1 MRTMIERLSWF
12 RGLGVLLCAVCPMA
26 VYSSEPAPE
35 KAGPLLIGWAT
46 ADITP
51 ERPVLISGQFHA
63 RVSEGVMDP
72 LWATVLALES
82 PRDGS
87 RLIMVG
93 CDLSTMWDSIR
104 DGVREH
110 LRRELPE
117 LDPMAVLLSATH
129 THSGPVTQ
137 TTERYRKVAAPKIP
151 NRYGVDTELLD
162 AMDPVDYVE
171 WATARIADAI
181 ARAWRGRAPG
191 GVAFG
196 LGHAVV
202 GHNRLIA
209 NVSGQSQMYAN
220 TGRPDFSHVEGYE
233 DHSLHVLATYDGD
246 RRLTGLV
253 LNVACPSQVSESIYQ
268 ISADFWHDTRVELR
282 RRLGDGLFVLPQAA
296 ASGDQSPHVLV
307 DKRAEARMQRITG
320 RSRRQQIATRI
331 ADGVTAILPF
341 IEREIEF
348 APALKHRVETLPLQ
362 RRVIP
367 ESDSVRAAAEA
378 EKHRKRYEEMLQAIE
393 VDPKLRDKPRWYH
406 EVSRTFRMMRRHE
419 RVVERFELQETDPTV
434 PMEVHVA
441 RLGDAAFASSPF
453 ELYLDYGIQIQSR
466 SKAVQTFVVQLAGP
480 ASYLPTVRSV
490 AGGGYGAVPASTEID
505 PAGGRK
511 LVEWTV
517 EAINKF
523 WE

>member
-1 MRTMIERLSWF
+1 MRTQVFLSVVSLTLTVVPVAPQAADAEEAKPA
-12 RGLGVLLCAVCPMA
+12 GLR
-26 VYSSEPAPE
+26 
-35 KAGPLLIGWAT
+35 IGWAT
-46 ADITP
+46 VDITP

-72 LWATVLALES
+72 LSVTVLALES
-82 PRDGS
+82 PGDGS
-87 RLIMVG
+87 RLVLVS
-93 CDLSTMWDSIR
+93 CDLSTLWDSVR

-137 TTERYRKVAAPKIP
+137 TTERYRRVATPKVP
-151 NRYGVDTELLD
+151 NRYGVDTDLLD
-162 AMDPVDYVE
+162 AMDPVDYVD
-171 WATARIADAI
+171 WATARIADAV
-181 ARAWRGRAPG
+181 ARAWRERAPG
-191 GVAFG
+191 GIAFG

-209 NVSGQSQMYAN
+209 KHSGQSQMYAR
-220 TGRPDFSHVEGYE
+220 TDQPDFSHVEGYE
-233 DHSLHVLATYDGD
+233 DHSLHVLATYDGN

-253 LNVACPSQVSESIYQ
+253 LNVACPSQVSESIYK

-282 RRLGDGLFVLPQAA
+282 GRLGKDLFVLSQAA

-307 DKRAEARMQRITG
+307 DKRAEARMERITG

-341 IEREIEF
+341 IEKAIDF
-348 APALKHRVETLPLQ
+348 APPLHHRVETLPLQ

-367 ESDSVRAAAEA
+367 ESDSVQAAAEA
-378 EKHRKRYEEMLQAIE
+378 EKHRKRYEEMLRAVE
-393 VDPKLRDKPRWYH
+393 ADPKLREKPRWAH
-406 EVSRTFRMMRRHE
+406 DISRTYRMMRRHE
-419 RVVERFELQETDPTV
+419 RVAERFELQQTDPTV
-434 PMEVHVA
+434 PIEVHVA
-441 RLGDAAFASSPF
+441 RLGDVAFASSPF

-466 SKAVQTFVVQLAGP
+466 SKAVQTFVIQLAGP
-480 ASYLPTVRSV
+480 ASYLPTLRSV

-505 PAGGRK
+505 PEGGRK

>member
-1 MRTMIERLSWF
+1 MRTMNERLSWLL
-12 RGLGVLLCAVCPMA
+12 RLGVLLGAICFASA
-26 VYSSEPAPE
+26 YASEPPPG

-46 ADITP
+46 TDITP
-51 ERPVLISGQFHA
+51 EQPVLISGQFHA
-63 RVSEGVMDP
+63 RISEGVMDP

-87 RLIMVG
+87 RLVMVG
-93 CDLSTMWDSIR
+93 CDLSTLWDSIR
-104 DGVREH
+104 DGVRER

-137 TTERYRKVAAPKIP
+137 TTARYRQVATQKVP

-171 WATARIADAI
+171 WATARIADAV

-191 GVAFG
+191 GIAFG

-209 NVSGQSQMYAN
+209 NFSGQSQMYAN
-220 TGRPDFSHVEGYE
+220 TNRPSFSHVEGYE
-233 DHSLHVLATYDGD
+233 DHSLHVLATYDGE

-253 LNVACPSQVSESIYQ
+253 LNVACPSQVSESIYR
-268 ISADFWHDTRVELR
+268 ISADFWHDARVELR
-282 RRLGDGLFVLPQAA
+282 ERLGEDLFVLPQTA

-341 IEREIEF
+341 IEKEIEF
-348 APALKHRVETLPLQ
+348 APPLEHRVETLPLQ

-367 ESDSVRAAAEA
+367 ESDSVRAAEQA
-378 EKHRKRYEEMLQAIE
+378 EKYRKLYEGMLQAIE
-393 VDPKLRDKPRWYH
+393 ADPKLREKPRWYH
-406 EVSRTFRMMRRHE
+406 DVSRTYRMMRRHE
-419 RVVERFELQETDPTV
+419 RVVERFELQQTDPTV
-434 PMEVHVA
+434 PLEVHVA
-441 RLGDAAFASSPF
+441 RLGDVAFASNPF
-453 ELYLDYGIQIQSR
+453 ELYLDYGVQIQSR
-466 SKAVQTFVVQLAGP
+466 SKAVQTFVIQLAGP
-480 ASYLPTVRSV
+480 GSYLPTLRSV

-505 PAGGRK
+505 PEGGRK

-517 EAINKF
+517 DAINKF
-523 WE
+523 WD